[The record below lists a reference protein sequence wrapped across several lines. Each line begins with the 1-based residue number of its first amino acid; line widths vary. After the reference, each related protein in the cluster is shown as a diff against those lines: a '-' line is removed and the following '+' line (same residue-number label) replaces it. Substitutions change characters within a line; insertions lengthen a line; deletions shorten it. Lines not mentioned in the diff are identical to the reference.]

1 MEFLV
6 SGAVNDADE
15 QVCDYENSCEYV
27 GAGHGVLLKSDSP
40 GDGQNDSILS
50 CLGVQNPREDARPS
64 ERDDQGKIKK
74 PHT

>member
-1 MEFLV
+1 VEFPV

-15 QVCDYENSCEYV
+15 QVCDDENSYEFV
-27 GAGHGVLLKSDSP
+27 GAVHGVLVKSDSP

-74 PHT
+74 PQT